1 MTSIANEFIAAVVA
15 SNPIQGNYIGGCY
28 DSLAGQEKESFTAYL
43 EFLTRRGLPLSYLL
57 ECYNTIVEDI
67 KREQIYFLRNKKY
80 RYSTYAEV
88 CDSVYLNDGYMER
101 YMYGLGITSFLWSN
115 HVELN
120 RFFAAHLPRQSRGRY
135 LEVGPGHGLH
145 FLTAMRLCSYDAYH
159 AVDISPKSAAL
170 TKDLVG
176 SGLMGQ
182 FNCCEILVSDFLK
195 ADLPGAPYDALVMG
209 EVLEH
214 VEQPEAFLRRAQTV
228 TSPDAFIYL
237 TTAINAPAID
247 HIFLLRHANEFDA
260 LLKRTGFSCRHQL
273 LLPYKG
279 KTLKECEAQNLPI
292 NLAAVLTK
300 Q

>member
-1 MTSIANEFIAAVVA
+1 MSLSNEFIAAVVA
-15 SNPIQGNYIGGCY
+15 SNPIQGNYIAGCY
-28 DSLAGQEKESFTAYL
+28 DSLVGEEKESFTAYL
-43 EFLTRRGLPLSYLL
+43 EFLIRRGLPLSYLV

-67 KREQIYFLRNKKY
+67 KREQMYFLRNKKY
-80 RYSTYAEV
+80 RYSSYAEV

-120 RFFAAHLPRQSRGRY
+120 RFFAAHLPRNASGRY

-145 FLTAMRLCSYDAYH
+145 FMTALRLCRYDAYH

-182 FNCCEILVSDFLK
+182 FDRWEIHVSDFLQ
-195 ADLPGAPYDALVMG
+195 AELPGAPYDALVMG

-214 VEQPEAFLRRAQTV
+214 VEQPEAFLRRAHEV
-228 TSPDAFIYL
+228 TSKNAFIYL

-247 HIFLLRHANEFDA
+247 HIFLIRHANEFDA
-260 LLKRTGFSCRHQL
+260 LLQRTGFLCQHQL

-279 KTLKECEAQNLPI
+279 KTLEECEAHNLPV
-292 NLAAVLTK
+292 NLAAVLIK